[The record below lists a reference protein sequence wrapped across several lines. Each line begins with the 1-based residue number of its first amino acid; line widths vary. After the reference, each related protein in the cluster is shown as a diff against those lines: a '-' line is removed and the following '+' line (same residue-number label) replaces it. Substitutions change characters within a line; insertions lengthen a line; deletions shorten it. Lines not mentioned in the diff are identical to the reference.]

1 MMEQASKVENLVET
15 AAAAMA
21 LPLVV
26 LDEAG
31 RAIDANDA
39 FLEIARLTAPQLSGL
54 SISALFVTHPS
65 GLVEPLI
72 KVLSRAGAPQ
82 RGEACLRRSD
92 GRVLDVSYTVGSF
105 MAGGQSLRA
114 LTVADVTAEKCLN
127 CKIHI
132 SREKYRRVVDDQAE
146 LLCRLLPDLTVTFA
160 NESFAACFGL
170 LPREIVGLRL
180 DDLLGDS
187 AMTGLKQWVD
197 ALTPEDFLSDG
208 LLDLDLPG
216 RDGRPTWWR
225 RRAIFEP
232 GGDLLAVQL
241 VGRDGP
247 MPATAVAQTS
257 GLGLAA
263 DALARL
269 RDSEDR
275 HRGIISTLE
284 EGVILVDRTGIILQV
299 NRAAERILDITEGA
313 IGQPIAKLLD
323 RPVIDRSGRPRD
335 RRGLPMDVAL
345 RYGKAVGGEILGIRL
360 AKDTIWL
367 RVNAQPI
374 LLPGHEGACGLL
386 SFTDVTDL
394 VLAQD
399 QLEDNKQRLRA
410 ILDHTFEFIGLLDV
424 QGTVLDINRTALD
437 FVGVTIEDV
446 RGKPFWDTPWW
457 RHDVAAQQLLRDAV
471 TRAGTGAFV
480 RFEADHLDAEGDP
493 ITIDF
498 SLSPMADAD
507 GKVFMLIPEGRDI
520 TERKLSEQH
529 LEQARLEAE
538 TANATKTHFLANMS
552 HELRT
557 PLNAVMGY
565 AEAILSEMFGP
576 LENERYREYLGI
588 IHASGGHLLDIIG
601 DILEISRI
609 ELGELELTLSDVALT
624 PLIGEVGALLGT
636 RAAEAGVRLRTEIDP
651 GLKTWPC
658 DRRRVLQMLLNLG
671 SNGIKFT
678 PSGGTVT
685 LSLHVEPSNAGEILC
700 ITVSD
705 TGIGIPAEHQ
715 EVVWQSFRQVAGP
728 MTRCHDGL
736 GLGLPIVRHLV
747 EAHGGTIGM
756 TSVVGRGTTVVA
768 RLPRVVMQ

>member
-1 MMEQASKVENLVET
+1 
-15 AAAAMA
+15 MA

-26 LDEAG
+26 LDEVG
-31 RAIDANDA
+31 RAVDANAA
-39 FLEIARLTAPQLSGL
+39 FLDIARLSAPQLGDL
-54 SISALFVTHPS
+54 PVSALFVTHPS
-65 GLVEPLI
+65 GLVEPLFR
-72 KVLSRAGAPQ
+72 VLTRAGAPP

-92 GRVLDVSYTVGSF
+92 GRVLDVSYTVAPF
-105 MAGGQSLRA
+105 MAGGQTLWV

-146 LLCRLLPDLTVTFA
+146 LLCRLLPDFTVTFA
-160 NESFAACFGL
+160 NEAFAACFGL

-180 DDLLGDS
+180 DDLLGN
-187 AMTGLKQWVD
+187 AAVAGLKRWVG

-241 VGRDGP
+241 VGRDGAVP
-247 MPATAVAQTS
+247 PTATTS
-257 GLGLAA
+257 PRGVGLAVE
-263 DALARL
+263 ALARL

-284 EGVILVDRTGIILQV
+284 EGIILVDRTGVILQV
-299 NRAAERILDITEGA
+299 NKAAERILDISEAVLGR
-313 IGQPIAKLLD
+313 PIATLLD
-323 RPVIDRSGRPRD
+323 RPVIDRTGAPRD
-335 RRGLPMDVAL
+335 RRDLPMDIAL
-345 RYGKAVGGEILGIRL
+345 RSGKAVGGELLGIRL
-360 AKDTIWL
+360 ATDTVWL

-374 LLPGHEGACGLL
+374 LLPGHDGACGLL

-424 QGTVLDINRTALD
+424 DGTVLDINRTALD
-437 FVGVTIEDV
+437 FVGTTIEDV
-446 RGKPFWDTPWW
+446 RGKPFWATPWW
-457 RHDVAAQQLLRDAV
+457 RHDEAAQHRLRNAV
-471 TRAGTGAFV
+471 TQAATGAFV
-480 RFEADHLDAEGDP
+480 RFEVDHHDAEGDP

-507 GKVFMLIPEGRDI
+507 GNVIMLIPEGRDI
-520 TERKLSEQH
+520 TERKLSEQR

-609 ELGELELTLSDVALT
+609 ELGELELTLSDVALI
-624 PLIGEVGALLGT
+624 PLVGEAAALLGT
-636 RAAEAGVRLRTEIDP
+636 RAADAGVRLRTEIDP
-651 GLKTWPC
+651 GLKTWFC
-658 DRRRVLQMLLNLG
+658 DRRRVLQVLLNLG

-678 PSGGTVT
+678 QAGGTVS
-685 LSLHVEPSNAGEILC
+685 LSLHVEPSDTGEVLC

-715 EVVWQSFRQVAGP
+715 DVVWQSFGQVAGP

-747 EAHGGTIGM
+747 EAHGGSIAM
-756 TSVVGRGTTVVA
+756 TSVVGQGTTVRA
-768 RLPRVVMQ
+768 LLPRVPVQKVLPS

>member
-1 MMEQASKVENLVET
+1 MTEQASKVENLVES

-31 RAIDANDA
+31 RAIDANAA
-39 FLEIARLTAPQLSGL
+39 FLDIARLTPRQLPSL
-54 SISALFVTHPS
+54 STSALFVTHPS

-72 KVLSRAGAPQ
+72 KVLSRTGAPQ

-92 GRVLDVSYTVGSF
+92 GRVLDVSFTVGSF

-146 LLCRLLPDLTVTFA
+146 LLCRLLPDFTVTFA
-160 NESFAACFGL
+160 NEAFAACFGL
-170 LPREIVGLRL
+170 LPREIVGLHL
-180 DDLLGDS
+180 DDLLGAS
-187 AMTGLKQWVD
+187 AMVGLKEWVA

-208 LLDLDLPG
+208 LLDFDLPG

-247 MPATAVAQTS
+247 MPAAAPRQAS
-257 GLGLAA
+257 GIGLAA

-284 EGVILVDRTGIILQV
+284 EGIILVDRTGTILQV
-299 NRAAERILDITEGA
+299 NQAAERILDITEA
-313 IGQPIAKLLD
+313 AVGQPIAKLLN
-323 RPVIDRSGRPRD
+323 RPVIDRSGKPRD
-335 RRGLPMDVAL
+335 RRSLPMDVAL
-345 RYGKAVGGEILGIRL
+345 RHGKAVGGEILGIRL
-360 AKDTIWL
+360 AKDTVWL

-374 LLPGHEGACGLL
+374 LLPGLDGACGLL

-410 ILDHTFEFIGLLDV
+410 VLDHTFEFIGLLDV
-424 QGTVLDINRTALD
+424 EGTVLDINRTALD
-437 FVGVTIEDV
+437 FVGAHIEDV

-457 RHDVAAQQLLRDAV
+457 RHDVTAQERLRDAV
-471 TRAGTGAFV
+471 ARAATGVFV
-480 RFEADHLDAEGDP
+480 RMEVDHLDPNSDRV
-493 ITIDF
+493 TIDF
-498 SLSPMADAD
+498 SLSPMADAA
-507 GKVFMLIPEGRDI
+507 GNVIMLIPEGRDI
-520 TERKLSEQH
+520 SERKISEQQ
-529 LEQARLEAE
+529 LVQARLEAE

-576 LENERYREYLGI
+576 LNNERYREYLGI

-609 ELGELELTLSDVALT
+609 ELGELELTVSDVALT
-624 PLIGEVGALLGT
+624 PLVGEVAALLGT
-636 RAAEAGVRLRTEIDP
+636 RASEAGVRLRTEIVP
-651 GLKTWPC
+651 GLKIWPC
-658 DRRRVLQMLLNLG
+658 DRRRILQVLLNLG
-671 SNGIKFT
+671 SNSIKFT
-678 PSGGTVT
+678 PAGGTVT
-685 LSLHVEPSNAGEILC
+685 LALHVEPSDAGEILC

-715 EVVWQSFRQVAGP
+715 DLVWHSFRQVAGP

-747 EAHGGTIGM
+747 EAHGGTISL
-756 TSVVGRGTTVVA
+756 TSVVGQGTTVLA
-768 RLPRVVMQ
+768 RLPRATV